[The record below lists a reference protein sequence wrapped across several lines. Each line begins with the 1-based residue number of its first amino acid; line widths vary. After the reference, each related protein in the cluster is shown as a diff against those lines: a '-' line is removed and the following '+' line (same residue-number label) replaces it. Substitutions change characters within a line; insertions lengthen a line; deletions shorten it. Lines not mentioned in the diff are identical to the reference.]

1 MKKVLTHFTRVLIIA
16 CVCAASFALQ
26 ACSSPESE
34 GAAPAPA
41 LAPKQEI
48 LNLEGTWK
56 QVNSKSDT
64 SWHEAI
70 IKGDLITVNWV
81 TDSGDTRAL
90 FWEGSY
96 SAPSEPSKTYTWTSE
111 GNRELMDHSLLA
123 SQEQTK
129 EFNFDGQYLSYE
141 FSALGV
147 SSLAKL
153 ERQS

>member
-1 MKKVLTHFTRVLIIA
+1 MKNVHTYLTRGLIVA
-16 CVCAASFALQ
+16 CVFAASLGLQ
-26 ACSSPESE
+26 ACSSPESK

-41 LAPKQEI
+41 PAPKQEI

-64 SWHEAI
+64 AWHETI
-70 IKGDLITVNWV
+70 IKGDIITVNWV
-81 TDSGDTRAL
+81 SDSGDTRAL

-111 GNRELMDHSLLA
+111 GNREIMDRSILA
-123 SQEQTK
+123 SQEKTK
-129 EFNFDGQYLSYE
+129 EFNFNGQYLCYE